1 MRIQAFDQTSTTQ
14 ALNTQQ
20 MAAERI
26 AAYQDAAKPPEV
38 AAQRTS
44 QPRRDVLQLSSE
56 ALALLKENG
65 LSATNDRQAALS
77 LIKVLFMQ
85 NPIMNAAA

>member
-1 MRIQAFDQTSTTQ
+1 MRIEAFSQTSTQ
-14 ALNTQQ
+14 ALSAQQ
-20 MAAERI
+20 LSARRVS
-26 AAYQDAAKPPEV
+26 AYQDTAKTPEFQ
-38 AAQRTS
+38 AQRS
-44 QPRRDVLQLSSE
+44 SAPRRDVFQLSSE

-85 NPIMNAAA
+85 SPILSAAA